1 MKFKKGVSG
10 NVKGR
15 PLGALNKSTNQVRDI
30 LTKAHANN
38 FDLIMQQ
45 IDEMTLKERLQ
56 FNRDILPYI
65 APKLSNIA
73 IKEDTMTYDEILQD
87 IQMRESLKTLS
98 TDELLKLLKEE
109 K

>member
-1 MKFKKGVSG
+1 MRFQKGVSG
-10 NVKGR
+10 NPKGR
-15 PLGALNKSTNQVRDI
+15 KKGALNKSTNQVRDI
-30 LTKAHANN
+30 LMKAHANN

-45 IDEMTLKERLQ
+45 INEMTLKERLQ

-98 TDELLKLLKEE
+98 TDELLNLLKEE

>member
-1 MKFKKGVSG
+1 MRFQKGVSG
-10 NVKGR
+10 NPKGR
-15 PLGALNKSTNQVRDI
+15 KKGALNKSTNQVRDI

-45 IDEMTLKERLQ
+45 INEMTLKERLQ

-73 IKEDTMTYDEILQD
+73 IKEDAMTYDEMVQDLQ
-87 IQMRESLKTLS
+87 IRESLKTLS
-98 TDELLKLLKEE
+98 TDELLNLLKEE

>member
-1 MKFKKGVSG
+1 MRFQKGVSG
-10 NVKGR
+10 NPKGR
-15 PLGALNKSTNQVRDI
+15 KKGALNKSTNQVRDI
-30 LTKAHANN
+30 LMKAHANN

-45 IDEMTLKERLQ
+45 INEMTLKERLQ

-73 IKEDTMTYDEILQD
+73 IKEDAMTYDEMVQDLQ
-87 IQMRESLKTLS
+87 IRESLKTLS
-98 TDELLKLLKEE
+98 TDELLNLLKEE

>member
-1 MKFKKGVSG
+1 MRYKKGVSG
-10 NVKGR
+10 NPNGR
-15 PLGALNKSTNQVRDI
+15 PKGALNKSTNQVRDI

-45 IDEMTLKERLQ
+45 INEMTLKERLQ

-73 IKEDTMTYDEILQD
+73 IKEDAMTYDEMVQD
-87 IQMRESLKTLS
+87 LQMRESLKTLS
-98 TDELLKLLKEE
+98 TDELLKLLKED

>member
-1 MKFKKGVSG
+1 MRYKKGVSG
-10 NVKGR
+10 NPNGR
-15 PLGALNKSTNQVRDI
+15 PKGALNKSTNQVRDI

-45 IDEMTLKERLQ
+45 IDEMSLKERLQ

-73 IKEDTMTYDEILQD
+73 IKEDTMTYDEMVQD
-87 IQMRESLKTLS
+87 LQMRESLKTLS

>member
-1 MKFKKGVSG
+1 MRFQKGVSG
-10 NVKGR
+10 NPKGR
-15 PLGALNKSTNQVRDI
+15 KKGALNKSTNQVRDI

-45 IDEMTLKERLQ
+45 INEMTLKERLQ

-98 TDELLKLLKEE
+98 TDELLTLLKEE

>member
-1 MKFKKGVSG
+1 MKYKKGVSG
-10 NVKGR
+10 NPNGR
-15 PLGALNKSTNQVRDI
+15 PKGALNKSTNQVRDI

-45 IDEMTLKERLQ
+45 INEMTLKERLQ

-73 IKEDTMTYDEILQD
+73 IKEDAMTYDEMVQDLQ
-87 IQMRESLKTLS
+87 IRESLKTLS

>member
-1 MKFKKGVSG
+1 MRYKKGVSG
-10 NVKGR
+10 NPNGR
-15 PLGALNKSTNQVRDI
+15 PKGALNKSTNQVRDI

-45 IDEMTLKERLQ
+45 INEMTLKERLQ

-73 IKEDTMTYDEILQD
+73 IKEDAMTYDEMVQDLQ
-87 IQMRESLKTLS
+87 IRESLKTLS
-98 TDELLKLLKEE
+98 TDELLNLLKEE

>member
-1 MKFKKGVSG
+1 MKYKKGVSG
-10 NVKGR
+10 NPNGR
-15 PLGALNKSTNQVRDI
+15 PKGALNKSTNQVRDI

-45 IDEMTLKERLQ
+45 INEMTLKERLQ

-73 IKEDTMTYDEILQD
+73 IKEDAMTYDEMVQDLQ
-87 IQMRESLKTLS
+87 IRESLKTLS
-98 TDELLKLLKEE
+98 TDELLNLLKEE

>member
-1 MKFKKGVSG
+1 MRYKKGVSG
-10 NVKGR
+10 NPNGR
-15 PLGALNKSTNQVRDI
+15 PKGALNKSTNQVRDI

-45 IDEMTLKERLQ
+45 IDEMSLKERLQ

-73 IKEDTMTYDEILQD
+73 IKEDAMTYDEMVQD
-87 IQMRESLKTLS
+87 LQMRESLKTLS

>member
-1 MKFKKGVSG
+1 MRYKKGVSG
-10 NVKGR
+10 NPNGR
-15 PLGALNKSTNQVRDI
+15 PKGALNKSTNQVRDI

-45 IDEMTLKERLQ
+45 INELTLKERLQ

-73 IKEDTMTYDEILQD
+73 IKEDTMTYDEMVQD
-87 IQMRESLKTLS
+87 LQMRESLKMLS
-98 TDELLKLLKEE
+98 TDELLNMLKEE
-109 K
+109 D

>member
-1 MKFKKGVSG
+1 MRFQKGVSG
-10 NVKGR
+10 NPKGR
-15 PLGALNKSTNQVRDI
+15 KKGALNKSTNQVRDI

-45 IDEMTLKERLQ
+45 INEMTLKERLQ

-73 IKEDTMTYDEILQD
+73 IKEDAMPYDEMVQDLQ
-87 IQMRESLKTLS
+87 IRESLKTLS
-98 TDELLKLLKEE
+98 TDELLNLLKEE

>member
-1 MKFKKGVSG
+1 M
-10 NVKGR
+10 
-15 PLGALNKSTNQVRDI
+15 
-30 LTKAHANN
+30 KAHANN

-45 IDEMTLKERLQ
+45 INEMTLKERLQ

-73 IKEDTMTYDEILQD
+73 IKEDAMTYDEMVQDLQ
-87 IQMRESLKTLS
+87 IRESLKTLS
-98 TDELLKLLKEE
+98 TDELLNLLKEE